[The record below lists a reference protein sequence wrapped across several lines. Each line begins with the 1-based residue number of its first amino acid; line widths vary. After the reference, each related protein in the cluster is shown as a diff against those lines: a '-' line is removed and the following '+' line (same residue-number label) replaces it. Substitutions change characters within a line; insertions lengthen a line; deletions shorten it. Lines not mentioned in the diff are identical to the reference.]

1 MINVGNDGKIADFV
15 DVDHDLLCNLKRAE
29 MALFRPCYTTIS
41 GEIPYLMMDQVKDS
55 RSFSSFNL
63 PLVRILFRLVF
74 VIAKIFQILQIKR
87 S

>member
-1 MINVGNDGKIADFV
+1 MIDMGNDGKIADFF
-15 DVDHDLLCNLKRAE
+15 DVDHELLCNLKRAE
-29 MALFRPCYTTIS
+29 TALFRPFYTTIY
-41 GEIPYLMMDQVKDS
+41 GEIPHLMMVQVKDS

-63 PLVRILFRLVF
+63 PLVRILFRLVY